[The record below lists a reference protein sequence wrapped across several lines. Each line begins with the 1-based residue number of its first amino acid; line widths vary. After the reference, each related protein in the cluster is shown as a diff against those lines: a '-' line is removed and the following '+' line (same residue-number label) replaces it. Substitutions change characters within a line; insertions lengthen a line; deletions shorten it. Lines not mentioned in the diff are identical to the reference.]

1 MTELRKRMT
10 EDLRLRNYSE
20 HTIRAYINTVAE
32 FAQYFHKPPDQMGP
46 EEVRQYQLHMLDVR
60 KVSWPT
66 FRVKTSA
73 LKFFYTRTLKQHWFS
88 QEVAKPKVPRP
99 LPTVL
104 SREEVTALL
113 DATPNL
119 KHRALLATFYAT
131 GLRCQE
137 AQHLKLTDIDSH
149 RMLMLVR
156 EGKGQRPR
164 EWSCCESTVVGSSP
178 RIGYFLARK
187 RAVRWIPEPCAGSV
201 GTSVRKPASTNVS
214 TLIRCGIR
222 SPLIYWTP
230 APICA
235 SFSFCWGM
243 PSCRLPP
250 AICTSLKHAFEL
262 LSARSTACR
271 FEKSYFRMVMAAGG
285 EGTGTRSRRCLPPTW
300 SGISESLGRRV
311 VPTAT

>member
-1 MTELRKRMT
+1 
-10 EDLRLRNYSE
+10 
-20 HTIRAYINTVAE
+20 
-32 FAQYFHKPPDQMGP
+32 MGP

-73 LKFFYTRTLKQHWFS
+73 LKFFYTRTLKQHCFP

-164 EWSCCESTVVGSSP
+164 EVMLSLKLLELLRIYCRWFKPKDWLVGS
-178 RIGYFLARK
+178 R
-187 RAVRWIPEPCAGSV
+187 
-201 GTSVRKPASTNVS
+201 N
-214 TLIRCGIR
+214 
-222 SPLIYWTP
+222 
-230 APICA
+230 
-235 SFSFCWGM
+235 
-243 PSCRLPP
+243 
-250 AICTSLKHAFEL
+250 AIVF
-262 LSARSTACR
+262 
-271 FEKSYFRMVMAAGG
+271 
-285 EGTGTRSRRCLPPTW
+285 
-300 SGISESLGRRV
+300 
-311 VPTAT
+311 